1 MLIFGGTTDGGRQRR
16 DEGPGNWGKG
26 AQWGAA
32 AGWAVSAD
40 DYFLTAW
47 VDMPGQI
54 RLVSEMV

>member
-1 MLIFGGTTDGGRQRR
+1 MGEGREEMR
-16 DEGPGNWGKG
+16 DQEIGEKGWGR
-26 AQWGAA
+26 GAA

-54 RLVSEMV
+54 RPVSEMV